1 MIFDK
6 TGSIEISSTIDLT
19 NLDSK
24 FSGLD
29 DNSLSDLIHQ
39 VPKANLDGTIEDIRV
54 YWTVP
59 IEDMSPSVAKFVN
72 NYINRIKK
80 EIVEEEKFTKRKSIK
95 RNYIEISKT
104 DRNILCGEE
113 IDNKVGGVVIQ
124 FYISNN
130 DNMSVGDKISL
141 HSALKSV
148 NSTVVPK
155 ELEPYRMNGGR
166 IDGIFSMISC
176 NARMIK
182 SEFLAGQIGKI
193 LYDFSKQWAKDLLK
207 ELE

>member
-1 MIFDK
+1 
-6 TGSIEISSTIDLT
+6 
-19 NLDSK
+19 
-24 FSGLD
+24 
-29 DNSLSDLIHQ
+29 
-39 VPKANLDGTIEDIRV
+39 
-54 YWTVP
+54 
-59 IEDMSPSVAKFVN
+59 
-72 NYINRIKK
+72 
-80 EIVEEEKFTKRKSIK
+80 
-95 RNYIEISKT
+95 
-104 DRNILCGEE
+104 
-113 IDNKVGGVVIQ
+113 
-124 FYISNN
+124 
-130 DNMSVGDKISL
+130 MSVGDKISL

>member
-1 MIFDK
+1 MSFIQIGLTIVWSNTSTTQPGIFICC
-6 TGSIEISSTIDLT
+6 SASCFFLST
-19 NLDSK
+19 N
-24 FSGLD
+24 
-29 DNSLSDLIHQ
+29 
-39 VPKANLDGTIEDIRV
+39 
-54 YWTVP
+54 
-59 IEDMSPSVAKFVN
+59 PSVAKFVN
-72 NYINRIKK
+72 SYINRIKK

-95 RNYIEISKT
+95 RSYIEISKT

-155 ELEPYRMNGGR
+155 ELEPYRMNDGR

-207 ELE
+207 ELEYKKRCRIIFLHLFLTLDIRFSQIRFQI